1 MTTKNNVS
9 LVELFSGVPMF
20 AKIIEVMNPLGGD
33 EVKDEI
39 SENSIYLNGIK
50 TINIIMLKSGTIY
63 KLQYPIGTDD
73 ARLKKGR
80 IGF

>member
-1 MTTKNNVS
+1 MK
-9 LVELFSGVPMF
+9 
-20 AKIIEVMNPLGGD
+20 
-33 EVKDEI
+33 I